1 MARATLAYLDQA
13 ETQLRQ
19 APDPMMVMLWQAKL
33 SHYRPLIERII
44 RQTERRVLRGEQVP
58 ASEKIVSLFEPHAD
72 IIVKGSRDVEYG
84 HKINLTTGRSGLIL
98 DLVIE
103 SGNPADSERFLP
115 MLERHIAIYGEAPHQ
130 AAADGGY
137 ASRNNLSQAKA
148 RGINDMAFHKKA
160 GLRGWV
166 TFLSND
172 QLGLDPK
179 VVQWGQKHAIRSLPL
194 GVFEDVGGPPS
205 YRLARDADVTVLLFV
220 KQKVVANFAFRAGEL
235 GDEKTAEVMK
245 ALPRIVGDKK

>member
-1 MARATLAYLDQA
+1 MRPSSGSIQPGFQRRNLVLLDLSWFFLLCSLCMLCEKSALRAADPCQSGLQPGQRPGPYAFVLSTGPERGVPHCYICETAERPAVLIFARELSDQLGKLAQKID
-13 ETQLRQ
+13 
-19 APDPMMVMLWQAKL
+19 K
-33 SHYRPLIERII
+33 SLIE
-44 RQTERRVLRGEQVP
+44 
-58 ASEKIVSLFEPHAD
+58 
-72 IIVKGSRDVEYG
+72 
-84 HKINLTTGRSGLIL
+84 
-98 DLVIE
+98 
-103 SGNPADSERFLP
+103 
-115 MLERHIAIYGEAPHQ
+115 
-130 AAADGGY
+130 
-137 ASRNNLSQAKA
+137 
-148 RGINDMAFHKKA
+148 HKKA

-179 VVQWGQKHAIRSLPL
+179 IVQWGQKHAIRSLPL